1 MPESNRFNPLLTVSL
16 RYGLLASAAGLAS
29 VIAFFY
35 MGKHPFW
42 IFPLFDI
49 RILVIS
55 ILLFFCLK
63 ELRDYFFGG
72 LLFFW
77 QGMAGSIIF
86 ISVMSLIGFAG
97 IYCFGSFEKMFVS
110 EYVRQGLEQINA
122 LSDTSAAQIGK
133 PAVEEMKI
141 TLPKTSLFWM
151 AKRYAIQ
158 TLTFGLFICVI
169 ISVVLRKH
177 NQQTK

>member
-1 MPESNRFNPLLTVSL
+1 MPERNRINPLFTVSL
-16 RYGLLASAAGLAS
+16 RYGLIAS
-29 VIAFFY
+29 VAGMASVVAFFY

-55 ILLFFCLK
+55 ILLFFSLK
-63 ELRDYFFGG
+63 EIRDYFFGG

-77 QGMAGSIIF
+77 QGIAGSIIF
-86 ISVMSLIGFAG
+86 ILVMALLGFAG
-97 IYCFGSFEKMFVS
+97 IYGFGSLEDSFVS

-122 LSDTSAAQIGK
+122 LSDASAAQIGK
-133 PAVEEMKI
+133 PAVEEMKK
-141 TLPKTSLFWM
+141 TLPETSLAWM

-177 NQQTK
+177 NQQTP